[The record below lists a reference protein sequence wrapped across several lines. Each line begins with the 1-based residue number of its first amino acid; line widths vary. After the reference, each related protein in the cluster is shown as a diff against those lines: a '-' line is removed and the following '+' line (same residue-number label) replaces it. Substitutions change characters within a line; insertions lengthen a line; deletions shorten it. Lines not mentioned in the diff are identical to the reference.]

1 VIRAVIFDLDG
12 TLVDSV
18 ADLHVTANRLLREQ
32 DLPTL
37 DRATLQS
44 FIGDGIPVLVER
56 CLRHAQSAIEQSQ
69 SAIEQPQSAIEQ
81 AQSAIGQLP
90 AAVKRFKEIYED
102 QGHRQTILFPA
113 VGEALDQLADRG
125 YRLALCTNKDWA
137 PARQI
142 LAQLGVAGYFD
153 RVIGGDTLAVNKP
166 DPRTLLAA
174 AEGCDASRGEIVYV
188 GDSEV
193 DAELAQ
199 RAKVP
204 FLLFTE
210 GYRRSP
216 VEALEATLAFSD
228 YSQLPDLVDGL
239 RRKTGA

>member
-18 ADLHVTANRLLREQ
+18 ADLHSAANRLLREQ
-32 DLPTL
+32 SLPAL
-37 DRATLQS
+37 DRPTLQS
-44 FIGDGIPVLVER
+44 FIGNGIPVLVER
-56 CLRHAQSAIEQSQ
+56 CLRQV
-69 SAIEQPQSAIEQ
+69 
-81 AQSAIGQLP
+81 G
-90 AAVKRFKEIYED
+90 AATDDLASSVKRFKEIYED
-102 QGHRQTILFPA
+102 QGHRETTLFPA
-113 VGEALDQLADRG
+113 VAEALDQLADRG

-137 PARQI
+137 PARRI

-153 RVIGGDTLAVNKP
+153 RVVGGDTLPVNKP
-166 DPRTLLAA
+166 DPRPLLAA
-174 AEGCDASRGEIVYV
+174 AEGCDAAQGEFVYV

-193 DAELAQ
+193 DAELAH
-199 RAKVP
+199 RAAVP

-216 VEALEATLAFSD
+216 VEAMDATLEFSD

-239 RRKTGA
+239 RRRASS